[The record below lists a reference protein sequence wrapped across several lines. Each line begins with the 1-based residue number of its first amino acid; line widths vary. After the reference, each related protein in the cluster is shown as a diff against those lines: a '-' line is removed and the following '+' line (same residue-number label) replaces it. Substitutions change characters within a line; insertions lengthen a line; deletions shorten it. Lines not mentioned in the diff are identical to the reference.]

1 MSDVTQALVSLYPN
15 CEWSIEDGMYENLT
29 WNDTNTSKPTLE
41 ELTAKQE
48 ELVAAQPMKD
58 LRQERNRRLAEV
70 DWIFTSDY
78 DLSVSDHAA
87 WMAYRKALRDLPSTT
102 EDPANPVWPEKPPLP
117 KGETFSKNVTGEIET
132 VSRVVALNEAVRNE
146 NIRLRSKITSLE
158 HKTTSLEFTLLE

>member
-1 MSDVTQALVSLYPN
+1 MDIALILSEYYRGQ
-15 CEWSIEDGMYENLT
+15 EWTIHGNTYETLKWYED
-29 WNDTNTSKPTLE
+29 NTLPKPTLE

-58 LRQERNRRLAEV
+58 LRQERDRRLAEV

-117 KGETFSKNVTGEIET
+117 KGETLTMKMSDT
-132 VSRVVALNEAVRNE
+132 VISGKSQ
-146 NIRLRSKITSLE
+146 I
-158 HKTTSLEFTLLE
+158 TLLQNVVYNLTKRIEALENA